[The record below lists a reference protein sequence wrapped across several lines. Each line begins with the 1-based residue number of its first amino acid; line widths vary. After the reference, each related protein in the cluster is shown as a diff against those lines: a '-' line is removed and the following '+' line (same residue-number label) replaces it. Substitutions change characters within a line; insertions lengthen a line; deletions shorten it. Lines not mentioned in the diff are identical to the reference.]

1 LHRAVE
7 SIAEVAQGCLQS
19 DEARK
24 RVGLSVRLHVGLPGK
39 LSGAESALV
48 VNNNAAAVLVVL
60 NTLAQGHE
68 AIVSRGELI
77 EIGGSFRLP
86 DIMRQSGCAL
96 KEVGTT
102 NKTKLSD
109 YEQAIS
115 QETRLFLTAHTSN
128 YRILGFTEQVPL
140 KDLVGLGRTFN
151 IP

>member
-1 LHRAVE
+1 MHVE
-7 SIAEVAQGCLQS
+7 KILKE
-19 DEARK
+19 
-24 RVGLSVRLHVGLPGK
+24 

-115 QETRLFLTAHTSN
+115 QETCLFSPPIPAITGFSVLLNRLF
-128 YRILGFTEQVPL
+128 
-140 KDLVGLGRTFN
+140 
-151 IP
+151 